1 MTCKHKENGICGKDG
16 PCLSPYCE
24 SEKQF
29 SINPDKTQSKSM
41 KSQPEALRLADALEN
56 LEATG
61 WGGDCFALT
70 EYSEKQAELA
80 AIELRRLHQ
89 SETEAWRY
97 ADELEQE
104 RKKHKLQVLQL
115 IDVIEDLIHL
125 GKWKPEWEDARN
137 LIKEIQEKNNV

>member
-1 MTCKHKENGICGKDG
+1 MACKHKENGICGKDG

-24 SEKQF
+24 EKVT
-29 SINPDKTQSKSM
+29 SNTQPK
-41 KSQPEALRLADALEN
+41 ALHLADAY
-56 LEATG
+56 EATG
-61 WGGDCFALT
+61 LRGHLDT
-70 EYSEKQAELA
+70 

-125 GKWKPEWEDARN
+125 GKWKPEWEDARD
-137 LIKEIQEKNNV
+137 LIKEIREKNNE

>member
-29 SINPDKTQSKSM
+29 SLNTDKNESKLM
-41 KSQPEALRLADALEN
+41 KSHPEALRLADALDVYM
-56 LEATG
+56 A
-61 WGGDCFALT
+61 
-70 EYSEKQAELA
+70 SEIEVQAA
-80 AIELRRLHQ
+80 VELRRLHQ

-125 GKWKPEWEDARN
+125 GKWKPEWEDARD
-137 LIKEIQEKNNV
+137 LIKEIREKNNE

>member
-1 MTCKHKENGICGKDG
+1 MACKHKENGICGKDG

-29 SINPDKTQSKSM
+29 SLKTDKNESKLM
-41 KSQPEALRLADALEN
+41 KSQPEALRLAALYEGAGQN
-56 LEATG
+56 LG
-61 WGGDCFALT
+61 
-70 EYSEKQAELA
+70 A
-80 AIELRRLHQ
+80 AAELRRLHQ

-115 IDVIEDLIHL
+115 IDAIEDLMHWDN
-125 GKWKPEWEDARN
+125 GKPEWEDARD
-137 LIKEIQEKNNV
+137 LIKEIRGKNDV

>member
-1 MTCKHKENGICGKDG
+1 MEFGICGKDG

-24 SEKQF
+24 SEKPL
-29 SINPDKTQSKSM
+29 SLHLGENGSKLM
-41 KSQPEALRLADALEN
+41 KSQPESLRLADALEN

-115 IDVIEDLIHL
+115 IDAIEDLMYWDN
-125 GKWKPEWEDARN
+125 GKPEWEDARD
-137 LIKEIQEKNNV
+137 LIKEIREKNDV

>member
-1 MTCKHKENGICGKDG
+1 MACKHKENGICGKDG

-29 SINPDKTQSKSM
+29 YLKTDKNESKLM
-41 KSQPEALRLADALEN
+41 KSHPEALRLADALDVYM
-56 LEATG
+56 A
-61 WGGDCFALT
+61 
-70 EYSEKQAELA
+70 SEIEVQAA
-80 AIELRRLHQ
+80 VELRRLHQ

-115 IDVIEDLIHL
+115 IDAIEDLMYWDN
-125 GKWKPEWEDARN
+125 GKPEWEDARD
-137 LIKEIQEKNNV
+137 LIKEIREKND